1 MGERANFA
9 LMPAAIAA
17 MRRILDWGVPAIE
30 ATLAARTASIA
41 GQARSLGLSPMA
53 DDRRGPHYL
62 GIALPDTAP
71 PDLLQQLAARQV
83 HVSRR
88 GRSLRVTPHLYN
100 DEADTAQFIA
110 SLKALL

>member
-30 ATLAARTASIA
+30 ATLAAKTASIA

-100 DEADTAQFIA
+100 DEADTAQLIA